1 MGSINLAVV
10 GGKVGETG
18 HIVKSGTG
26 EEVTNFTVLDEEIR
40 KERGTGKPRRMVQW
54 HRITAYGELAQV
66 AANLTK
72 GTVLTVQGRFQ
83 HNRRIERGVAQHS
96 VDIIAE
102 KIEVFFVPK
111 QRA

>member
-18 HIVKSGTG
+18 PIVKSGTG
-26 EEVTNFTVLDEEIR
+26 EDVTNFTVLAEETR
-40 KERGTGKPRRMVQW
+40 KERGTGKPRRVAEW

-66 AANLTK
+66 ASKLTK
-72 GTVLTVQGRFQ
+72 DTVLTVQGRFQ

-102 KIEVFFVPK
+102 KINVVFVPK